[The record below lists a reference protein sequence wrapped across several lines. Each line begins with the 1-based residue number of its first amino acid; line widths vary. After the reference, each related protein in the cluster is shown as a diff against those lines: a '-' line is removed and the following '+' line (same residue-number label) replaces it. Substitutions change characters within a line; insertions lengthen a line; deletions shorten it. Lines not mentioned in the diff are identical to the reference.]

1 MFSIDLLKGKGL
13 PEKVDLTKLTLKAL
27 PILIPVLAVTLFA
40 SAYQHDR
47 ASLRNQQQVLKSNQQ
62 ELELYTDDIAEH
74 NMMNS
79 KIIGMK
85 KCLND
90 ISKAMSYR
98 VQVSEV
104 FVELVQALPENIFVY
119 EMKLDRNSVQE
130 KIQDPDSGQTKQRL
144 VVRRKLELVL
154 SGYDGDQGD
163 AAVQEYLTALKQSPL
178 LTDVFT
184 EIKSSARQQG
194 EVDGRPAIYYEIEC
208 VLREQGS

>member
-13 PEKVDLTKLTLKAL
+13 PETTSPKRLALRAL
-27 PILIPVLAVTLFA
+27 PILIPVLAVTVLA

-47 ASLRNQQQVLKSNQQ
+47 ASLQRQQQVLKSNQQ
-62 ELELYTDDIAEH
+62 QIGLYTDDIAEH

-90 ISKAMSYR
+90 ISKAMAYR

-119 EMKLDRNSVQE
+119 EMKMDRTSVQK
-130 KIQDPDSGQTKQRL
+130 KIQQPGSGEVKQQL
-144 VVRRKLELVL
+144 VVYRKLNLVL
-154 SGYDGDQGD
+154 CGYDGDQGD
-163 AAVQEYLTALKQSPL
+163 EAVQEYINTLKQSPL
-178 LTDVFT
+178 LTKVFT
-184 EIKSSARQQG
+184 GIKPSARQQG
-194 EVDGRPAIYYEIEC
+194 EVDDRAAIYYEIEC
-208 VLREQGS
+208 VLPEQSE